1 MALPGCTICFEDF
14 DESNQVSALDCG
26 HIYHFSCIRNWL
38 RECSSRRKTAG
49 CPSCKKR
56 INWFPA
62 KGTAFKVF
70 FHFSESDEMKKAE
83 KEVADLKFEL
93 ARQESLLM
101 EEKSQASSQ
110 IAGLESQLASTE
122 DQFLMGNDCFGDS
135 DGVFFLSLWFI
146 PRY

>member
-1 MALPGCTICFEDF
+1 
-14 DESNQVSALDCG
+14 
-26 HIYHFSCIRNWL
+26 
-38 RECSSRRKTAG
+38 
-49 CPSCKKR
+49 
-56 INWFPA
+56 
-62 KGTAFKVF
+62 
-70 FHFSESDEMKKAE
+70 MKKAE